1 MQLPTDGESGKVD
14 FIEFDTPTELVVTLL
29 RGLGGSATVD
39 KICKVNAIVCARVCV
54 CMCVCS
60 HVCVY
65 ICVCL

>member
-39 KICKVNAIVCARVCV
+39 KICKVNAIVCACVCV
-54 CMCVCS
+54 C
-60 HVCVY
+60 
-65 ICVCL
+65 VCLHMCACL